1 MSKYLVNSLKL
12 SGGIVCIYCASLA
25 IVPIAQARPN
35 INLSNATGTTSYA
48 NGFVSTSGDSG
59 GSGADGKSNESNSAN
74 ILAANRA
81 AQGLKSGLA
90 TAQANLDN
98 ANAVVNQLL
107 SSSTS
112 TPSTTSPKPAPVR
125 FAIKSGGVAG
135 EALTNCG
142 CPNTDVVSVPTTDD
156 NSVKLAAAKA
166 AQAQAAMELAQAQAQ
181 ARQFLAANQAN
192 STAVSPANNRS
203 IPLW

>member
-12 SGGIVCIYCASLA
+12 SGGILCIYCASLA
-25 IVPIAQARPN
+25 TAPIAQAGTN
-35 INLSNATGTTSYA
+35 ISNGTGTTSYA
-48 NGFVSTSGDSG
+48 NGFVSGSGDSG
-59 GSGADGKSNESNSAN
+59 GSGADGKSNESTSAN
-74 ILAANRA
+74 TLAANRA
-81 AQGLKSGLA
+81 AQGFKAQLE
-90 TAQANLDN
+90 TAQANYNGATDL
-98 ANAVVNQLL
+98 VSLL
-107 SSSTS
+107 SSSSSS

-125 FAIKSGGVAG
+125 FALKSGGVLG

-156 NSVKLAAAKA
+156 NGVKLVAAKA
-166 AQAQAAMELAQAQAQ
+166 AQAKAAMELAEAQAQ

-192 STAVSPANNRS
+192 STGGSPANNRS